1 MSIGQRVGEAP
12 VSLTFFDGASRV
24 HGMARVGLTLI
35 FEGAT
40 PSMAAGPTVERTADG
55 YRATVD
61 DTLELEF
68 TLASEAAQLAGSRI
82 HVCRVSGRAKGRPID
97 CMGTAAETL
106 SPPEW
111 EELDA
116 LRAVSALFDSDH
128 AVLAVARRPRGAPG
142 HGRELITAALLTGGE
157 LRSVEDARLSTVYD
171 GDGRQRSAGMELWM
185 PGEDFPRR
193 LAGEVAGGT
202 TLELPGLQ
210 VNASV
215 FDWRMEGREGMG
227 SYEVTVRDEPQ
238 AAA

>member
-1 MSIGQRVGEAP
+1 MSIGERVGEAP

-24 HGMARVGLTLI
+24 HGMARAGLTLI

-40 PSMAAGPTVERTADG
+40 PSMARRAGGGAHGRRLSRLRRRHPRARVHAGERGGSARRLADTRLPRERTREGQADRLHG
-55 YRATVD
+55 DR
-61 DTLELEF
+61 
-68 TLASEAAQLAGSRI
+68 
-82 HVCRVSGRAKGRPID
+82 GRDPL
-97 CMGTAAETL
+97 T
-106 SPPEW
+106 PEW

-157 LRSVEDARLSTVYD
+157 LRAVEDARLSTVYD

-193 LAGEVAGGT
+193 LAGEAAGGT

-215 FDWRMEGREGMG
+215 FDWRMEGREGTG
-227 SYEVTVRDEPQ
+227 SYEVTVRAEPQ